1 MERIGGVAAILALLA
16 LGGCGLEKP
25 ETDQIA
31 QAKMI
36 GLPKKKIIACMGK
49 PASRRAIGS
58 TEIWSY
64 PVGAVEIQG
73 QGFATFGF
81 PRHGGACTVNVIMT
95 AGLVSQIAYS
105 GPAGDR
111 LDLGEYCR
119 FAAQDCVWPQ

>member
-1 MERIGGVAAILALLA
+1 MVRIGGFATILALLA

-25 ETDQIA
+25 ETDQVA

-49 PASRRAIGS
+49 PARRRAIGS

-64 PVGAVEIQG
+64 PVGTVEIEG

-81 PRHGGACTVNVIMT
+81 PRHGGACAVNVIMT
-95 AGLVSQIAYS
+95 NGLVSQIAYS
-105 GPAGDR
+105 GPAGDP

-119 FAAQDCVWPQ
+119 FSAQDCVWPR